1 MHQLNAARKMIANQ
15 VNIPAAIIKEAAA
28 WLSRMQEKPLTE
40 TEHAKF
46 KQWLL
51 QSHEHAQAWQRA
63 ELLSNKLNSV
73 PVDFAMKVLDR
84 PQHPERRAFLRSAT
98 ALGTVVTTSV
108 VAYKALPWQGWVAEH
123 QTAMGENKTI
133 LLADGGKLVLN
144 ANSAVDVFYSN
155 SERLIRLYRGEIYIA
170 TAHDVL
176 NRPLLV
182 ETDHGR
188 LHALGT
194 QFVVRKQDENTYIG
208 VVQGAVDV
216 LPKDHA
222 TEHLVIKAGHET
234 LFNAAT
240 LFTQV
245 QLNDNASTWLDG
257 IIYADNMPLPEFIGI
272 LSRYRTGVLKCDA
285 SVAEVR
291 VSGAF
296 QLKNPEE
303 VLDTIQKTRP
313 IKIEWR
319 TRYWASIVKAS

>member
-1 MHQLNAARKMIANQ
+1 MLANQ
-15 VNIPAAIIKEAAA
+15 VNISAVIIKEAAA

-40 TEHAKF
+40 AEHTKF
-46 KQWLL
+46 KQWLS

-63 ELLSNKLNSV
+63 ELLSSKLNSL
-73 PVDFAMKVLDR
+73 PVNFAMKVLDR
-84 PQHPERRAFLRSAT
+84 PQHPERRAFIRSAT
-98 ALGTVVTTSV
+98 ALGVVAMTSV
-108 VAYKALPWQGWVAEH
+108 VAYKALPWQSWGADQ

-133 LLADGGKLVLN
+133 QLADGGKLVLN
-144 ANSAVDVFYSN
+144 ANSAVDVFYSKH
-155 SERLIRLYRGEIYIA
+155 ERLIRLYQGEIYIE
-170 TAHDVL
+170 TAHDAL

-222 TEHLVIKAGHET
+222 TEHLIVQAGQET
-234 LFNAAT
+234 FFNAASV
-240 LFTQV
+240 FTQTP
-245 QLNDNASTWLDG
+245 LNDNASTWLDG
-257 IIYADNMPLPEFIGI
+257 IIYADNMRLPEFISI

-285 SVAEVR
+285 SVADVR

-296 QLKNPEE
+296 QLSNPEE
-303 VLDTIQKTRP
+303 VLETIQKTRP

-319 TRYWASIVKAS
+319 TRYWATIVKAS